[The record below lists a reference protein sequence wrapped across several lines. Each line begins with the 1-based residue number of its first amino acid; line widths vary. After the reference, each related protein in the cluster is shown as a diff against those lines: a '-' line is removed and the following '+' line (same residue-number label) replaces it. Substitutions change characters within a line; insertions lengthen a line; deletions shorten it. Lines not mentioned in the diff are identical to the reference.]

1 VEKRLHW
8 GSYRAIVESQ
18 VAALS
23 NEVYSYDKMVWN
35 WPSDIR
41 LFRIFI
47 RKTKTPGL
55 NAPALSQKE
64 TGRECAR

>member
-1 VEKRLHW
+1 M
-8 GSYRAIVESQ
+8 A
-18 VAALS
+18 
-23 NEVYSYDKMVWN
+23 WN
-35 WPSDIR
+35 WLSDIS